1 MNIKGKENPVINYDW
16 INMIIMGYIKH
27 KSEESMEDYLETILL
42 LHQKKDKVRSIDIV
56 NELKYTKASVSV
68 AMKGLREKDF
78 ITMDEVGY
86 ITLTKEGL
94 RLAKKVLERHNLLS
108 DWLIRLGVSE
118 QTAKEDACRIEHDI
132 SEETFE
138 IPKKHCLKADH

>member
-1 MNIKGKENPVINYDW
+1 MS
-16 INMIIMGYIKH
+16 YIKH

-42 LHQKKDKVRSIDIV
+42 LHNKNGKVRSIDIV
-56 NELKYTKASVSV
+56 NELDYTKASVSV
-68 AMKGLREKDF
+68 AMKGLREKKY

-94 RLAKKVLERHNLLS
+94 VIAEKILERHTLLS
-108 DWLIRLGVSE
+108 NWLIKLGVSE

-132 SEETFE
+132 SDETFDLL
-138 IPKKHCLKADH
+138 KKHCLEK